1 MVDVPP
7 EVEQAPEEYGQLAE
21 PFAWGVLAF
30 VIAYFV
36 GQLLVRPAIMR
47 VIRRR
52 NQRNPTLVD
61 AVGRYTQLGI
71 LVLAAIIGLAF
82 SGYGDLLSG
91 SALVIAAATL
101 ALGVAGQEVI
111 GDLVSGLFLVV
122 DPDFNVGDWI
132 EWEEGAG
139 VVETIRFRVTRVRT
153 ADNRVIVVPNTTLA
167 TSAVTHPYN
176 RDRIRIDV
184 EFGIS
189 YDDSIDA
196 ATTALREEVD
206 GLEGVLESPRPQV
219 IVEELGGDAVQLRAL
234 FWLEHPTRKD
244 VLRTRSAYVRRVKER
259 LEAEDI
265 GVSPPSQHELSGAL
279 HIDGDADPGPDRD
292 PDFEP

>member
-1 MVDVPP
+1 MVEVPP
-7 EVEQAPEEYGQLAE
+7 EVEQVSEEYSQLAE
-21 PFAWGVLAF
+21 PAAWGIFAF
-30 VIAYFV
+30 VVAYLV
-36 GQLLVRPAIMR
+36 GQLVVRPAIMR

-61 AVGRYTQLGI
+61 AVGRYTRLAI

-153 ADNRVIVVPNTTLA
+153 ADNQVIVVPNTTLA

-176 RDRIRIDV
+176 RNRIRIGA

-196 ATTALREEVD
+196 AATALREEVEE
-206 GLEGVLESPRPQV
+206 LEGVLETPRPQV
-219 IVEELGGDAVQLRAL
+219 VVEDLGDSAVHLRVF
-234 FWLEHPTRKD
+234 FWLEDPTRKN
-244 VLRTRSAYVRRVKER
+244 VIRTRSTYIRRVKER
-259 LEAEDI
+259 LEAAGI
-265 GVSPPSQHELSGAL
+265 GVSPPSEHDLSGAL
-279 HIDGDADPGPDRD
+279 HIDGDRDPGPD
-292 PDFEP
+292 PGSEP

>member
-1 MVDVPP
+1 MVEVPP
-7 EVEQAPEEYGQLAE
+7 EVEQVSEEYSQLAE
-21 PFAWGVLAF
+21 PAVWGVFAF
-30 VIAYFV
+30 VVAYLV
-36 GQLLVRPAIMR
+36 GQLVVRPAIMR

-61 AVGRYTQLGI
+61 AVGRYTQLAI
-71 LVLAAIIGLAF
+71 LVLAAIISLAF
-82 SGYGDLLSG
+82 SGYGNLLSG

-132 EWEEGAG
+132 EWDEGAG

-153 ADNRVIVVPNTTLA
+153 ADNQVIVVPNTTLA

-176 RDRIRIDV
+176 RNRIRIDA

-196 ATTALREEVD
+196 AATALREEV
-206 GLEGVLESPRPQV
+206 GELEGVLETPRPQV
-219 IVEELGGDAVQLRAL
+219 VVEDLGDSAVHLRVF
-234 FWLEHPTRKD
+234 FWLEDPTRKN
-244 VLRTRSAYVRRVKER
+244 VIRTRSTYIRRVKER
-259 LEAEDI
+259 LEAAGI
-265 GVSPPSQHELSGAL
+265 GVSPPSEHDLSGAL
-279 HIDGDADPGPDRD
+279 HIDGDREPGPDSD
-292 PDFEP
+292 PEP